1 MITKVFWKRTYLF
14 FEYDS
19 EDAEEIALCSKES
32 GRKVVMHSKELG
44 PGKQRAKLN
53 IAIAEGREMLDEG
66 MWSVINEHE
75 ETIRI
80 SDEVMFGI
88 EDISR
93 IFRYSQ
99 DIFAY
104 TVTFELN
111 GDDPENIGIR
121 MNVAYMQKNAHKKK
135 QRGKIRLIRMLVNIY
150 YQIIVRLSPNKGN
163 RVLFMSDNMD
173 HIRDNMLA
181 IDRRIRERGLDSEFK
196 VSYHF
201 RNIFGKKQSCFDWIR
216 AVNAI
221 AKNDIIFVD
230 DYVPVFSL
238 INLYKTKLIQTWHAG
253 FGFKLVGYARFG
265 IGGSPH
271 PFVSCHRK
279 YDYALVGNDHLR
291 EIYSEVFGIEEEALL
306 STGMPRLDHF
316 LDREH
321 MHRCRR
327 ALYEKYGMLLGR
339 KVILFAPTYR
349 GLNQKS
355 AYYDYDKIDRDRL
368 YKWCKE
374 NNFSVLFKMH
384 HFIEEPFPV
393 KAEHRD
399 LFIDVAQEQINE
411 LFYISDILI
420 TDYSSC
426 FYDYLLLGQPVLFF
440 VYDKAYYSA
449 TRGVHRPIDSV
460 APGKIC
466 RDFDELM
473 TALQNEDYGKTEA
486 KEMLIDKCRTSDLF
500 ASDKVIDFVL
510 LGKEVPGI
518 CKK

>member
-93 IFRYSQ
+93 VFRYSQ
-99 DIFAY
+99 DIFVY

-201 RNIFGKKQSCFDWIR
+201 RNIFGKNR
-216 AVNAI
+216 V
-221 AKNDIIFVD
+221 V
-230 DYVPVFSL
+230 L
-238 INLYKTKLIQTWHAG
+238 T
-253 FGFKLVGYARFG
+253 
-265 IGGSPH
+265 GSE
-271 PFVSCHRK
+271 R
-279 YDYALVGNDHLR
+279 
-291 EIYSEVFGIEEEALL
+291 
-306 STGMPRLDHF
+306 
-316 LDREH
+316 
-321 MHRCRR
+321 
-327 ALYEKYGMLLGR
+327 
-339 KVILFAPTYR
+339 
-349 GLNQKS
+349 
-355 AYYDYDKIDRDRL
+355 
-368 YKWCKE
+368 
-374 NNFSVLFKMH
+374 
-384 HFIEEPFPV
+384 
-393 KAEHRD
+393 
-399 LFIDVAQEQINE
+399 
-411 LFYISDILI
+411 
-420 TDYSSC
+420 
-426 FYDYLLLGQPVLFF
+426 
-440 VYDKAYYSA
+440 
-449 TRGVHRPIDSV
+449 
-460 APGKIC
+460 
-466 RDFDELM
+466 
-473 TALQNEDYGKTEA
+473 
-486 KEMLIDKCRTSDLF
+486 
-500 ASDKVIDFVL
+500 
-510 LGKEVPGI
+510 
-518 CKK
+518 